1 MQIELGSKDLFLIK
15 LCKFNSSPETLSFID
30 IRLGDF
36 RRTIR
41 NCLVSAVLSGLNSKI
56 FLHIVSMNIIS
67 NITSVDIL
75 NNSVPWIPEA
85 KFITFFFFSPQSS
98 IPIMQR
104 YIFFFCVGSERGRYW
119 DTVTPFSF
127 SLITSMSRCY
137 SAWRTMGAIPP
148 SCAGHEILFW
158 NWTHIEA
165 HSQGWGYLK

>member
-1 MQIELGSKDLFLIK
+1 MWFLLTCIWKKLFNLTVKFEGYIAMQIELGSKDLFLIK
-15 LCKFNSSPETLSFID
+15 LCKFNSSPQTLLFID

-85 KFITFFFFSPQSS
+85 KFITFFFFSPSKFYTYNAK
-98 IPIMQR
+98 I
-104 YIFFFCVGSERGRYW
+104 YISFFSVVRSERERY
-119 DTVTPFSF
+119 
-127 SLITSMSRCY
+127 CY
-137 SAWRTMGAIPP
+137 PLLLQSNNF
-148 SCAGHEILFW
+148 HE
-158 NWTHIEA
+158 
-165 HSQGWGYLK
+165 